1 MVLNERRIPAILA
14 PCPHVLRRG
23 VAEGIVDIEVLGEPL
38 THIFVAKFAAN
49 VAQVTEGIDGGG
61 KALVVVLGLFLKT
74 QILDELCLRLLWN
87 AVGPKADFAL
97 RF

>member
-1 MVLNERRIPAILA
+1 MVLHEGCIAAILA
-14 PCPHVLRRG
+14 PCPHILRRG

-38 THIFVAKFAAN
+38 THVFVTKFAAN
-49 VAQVTEGIDGGG
+49 VAQVTERINGGG

-74 QILDELCLRLLWN
+74 QILDELCLRLLRN

-97 RF
+97 RL